1 VLGVSGGAALG
12 GSLVLVAANAATQFL
27 RPGAAVLAAASS
39 DRWRARPA
47 PRCWSS
53 RWGESSSRTLL
64 VGVVF
69 NAFSAAVITLLQFL
83 VAPQQAVQFLRWL
96 IGAIRYEQSG
106 TLVVGAVFMLA
117 AVGALVVLSASAAT
131 GAAVALSGMV
141 GL

>member
-1 VLGVSGGAALG
+1 
-12 GSLVLVAANAATQFL
+12 
-27 RPGAAVLAAASS
+27 
-39 DRWRARPA
+39 
-47 PRCWSS
+47 
-53 RWGESSSRTLL
+53 
-64 VGVVF
+64 VF

-131 GAAVALSGMV
+131 GAAVAFSGMV